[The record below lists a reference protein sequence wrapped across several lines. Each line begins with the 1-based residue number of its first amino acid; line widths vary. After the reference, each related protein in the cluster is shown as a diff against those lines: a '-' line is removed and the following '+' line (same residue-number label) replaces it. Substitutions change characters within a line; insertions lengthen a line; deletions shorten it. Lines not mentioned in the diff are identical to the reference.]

1 MVSKLKLN
9 DTMLL
14 QHIIEQNVGLT
25 WCIVYGLSKAHENK
39 ELGYHYESMRLSSN
53 NKTANMYLIK
63 DCIKVFK
70 MTAVCYC

>member
-53 NKTANMYLIK
+53 NKT
-63 DCIKVFK
+63 
-70 MTAVCYC
+70 